1 MFSKN
6 AVKRLAAGILC
17 VSTMIA
23 PALAV
28 AGTTNT
34 GASKLNMRAQ
44 ASASA
49 AILTKIPGGSTVEV
63 LNTETPGWYQISFSG
78 MTGYVASQYVDLTQT
93 KAPAVEA
100 ATLRTTSLLLCVVH
114 ILACCVKR
122 IL

>member
-34 GASKLNMRAQ
+34 GASKLNMR
-44 ASASA
+44 
-49 AILTKIPGGSTVEV
+49 
-63 LNTETPGWYQISFSG
+63 SG
-78 MTGYVASQYVDLTQT
+78 AGTGYN
-93 KAPAVEA
+93 
-100 ATLRTTSLLLCVVH
+100 
-114 ILACCVKR
+114 VKR
-122 IL
+122 SLSYGTVVTVNSINGNWAHITVKGVSGHVSLNYLQF